1 VTVLGAKERGVDNN
15 VDHNLRMKGTSYADS
30 SVVTWNTDPPD
41 HLDHAAAPLSAD
53 TAVLPDGRCGGT
65 NKLIDVNVS
74 DDNEKIAT
82 EEEWY
87 PDHAALNATNDQSKA
102 IRPTPD

>member
-1 VTVLGAKERGVDNN
+1 MGGA
-15 VDHNLRMKGTSYADS
+15 S
-30 SVVTWNTDPPD
+30 
-41 HLDHAAAPLSAD
+41 
-53 TAVLPDGRCGGT
+53 
-65 NKLIDVNVS
+65 KLIDVNVS

-82 EEEWY
+82 EEQGY